1 MMHIQACLGARKNGE
16 SSFKHCG
23 GLVKLVQ
30 GIFWSRKD
38 RESNF
43 HHGGDALKHVQAC

>member
-1 MMHIQACLGARKNGE
+1 MHVQACLGAMKDGE
-16 SSFKHCG
+16 GSFHRCG

-30 GIFWSRKD
+30 GNFWSRKD

-43 HHGGDALKHVQAC
+43 